1 MVFIQISSLDLEKS
15 FKFVQ
20 NKIYTTMNFGSIY
33 KQVINLIINPKTE
46 WENIK
51 TEKYSRTLVLKIYA
65 LPLILA
71 LAICTIIGNM
81 LYTSRLT
88 MHPSYPLLSGVA
100 MFVIVFG
107 GTYLSAMIINELTP
121 SFNSTKDINATFNLI
136 VYSLSAFYIFSS
148 LAYILPEPF
157 FQVRY
162 FGIYSLYL
170 FWLGSSSLL
179 STPTDNKVGFTF
191 VSALIVL
198 GIYSIMNLVFS
209 QIING
214 FYGLSLIQK

>member
-1 MVFIQISSLDLEKS
+1 
-15 FKFVQ
+15 
-20 NKIYTTMNFGSIY
+20 
-33 KQVINLIINPKTE
+33 
-46 WENIK
+46 
-51 TEKYSRTLVLKIYA
+51 
-65 LPLILA
+65 
-71 LAICTIIGNM
+71 M

-88 MHPSYPLLSGVA
+88 MHPSYPLLSGTA
-100 MFVIVFG
+100 MFIIVYG

-121 SFNSTKDINATFNLI
+121 SFNSTKDLNATFNLI
-136 VYSLSAFYIFSS
+136 IYSLSAFYIFSS

-179 STPTDNKVGFTF
+179 GTPTDNKVGFTF
-191 VSALIVL
+191 VSALVVL
-198 GIYSIMNLVFS
+198 GIYSIMSLVFS

-214 FYGLSLIQK
+214 IYGLSLIQK